1 MGLMIYAADNN
12 YLNEIPVNKIGD
24 FEAALLSYFK
34 TEHGDLL
41 DQINKS
47 GDWNDDIQASFEA
60 ALKKFS
66 STQTW

>member
-1 MGLMIYAADNN
+1 M
-12 YLNEIPVNKIGD
+12 
-24 FEAALLSYFK
+24 
-34 TEHGDLL
+34 

-47 GDWNDDIQASFEA
+47 GDGNDDIQASFEA

>member
-1 MGLMIYAADNN
+1 M
-12 YLNEIPVNKIGD
+12 
-24 FEAALLSYFK
+24 
-34 TEHGDLL
+34 